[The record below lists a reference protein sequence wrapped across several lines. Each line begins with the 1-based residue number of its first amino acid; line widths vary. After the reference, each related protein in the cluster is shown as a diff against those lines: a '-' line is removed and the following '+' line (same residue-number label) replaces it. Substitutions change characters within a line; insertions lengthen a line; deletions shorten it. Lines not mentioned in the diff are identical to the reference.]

1 MLCGVI
7 VMVFILYECFVY
19 VFLYCLCCRVE
30 EGFEWNLLILRGGLF
45 SGFRV
50 LLLCGGGGLG

>member
-1 MLCGVI
+1 
-7 VMVFILYECFVY
+7 MVFILYECFVY